1 MHVALHGQRIIL
13 RHLGKFFG
21 RRLTVPEQK
30 ICELELGALPLISG
44 HVTVRGEPVT
54 FWYKNVDE
62 AIQHRLKLEF
72 DSRGLP
78 FFGA

>member
-1 MHVALHGQRIIL
+1 VHYFAPFR
-13 RHLGKFFG
+13 KFFG
-21 RRLTVPEQK
+21 RQLNVPEQK
-30 ICELELGALPLISG
+30 IRELELEALPPISG